1 MSHYYV
7 LNTRYVLK
15 IAEDWDENDVRVKRT
30 ELFSLYKK
38 NDNYVSM

>member
-15 IAEDWDENDVRVKRT
+15 IAEDWDENDVRAKRT

-38 NDNYVSM
+38 NDNYISM